1 VTLTGRLIGD
11 TTNYPVYV
19 FEAKVVRFSKSRY
32 IIYPPREYQEKLRR
46 FRGRRVKVI
55 AIVESEQ

>member
-1 VTLTGRLIGD
+1 MSQ
-11 TTNYPVYV
+11 VYV

-46 FRGRRVKVI
+46 FHGRRVKVI